1 MTNHLNYR
9 PIEILLVEDS
19 PSDANLTIR
28 EFGRAKIAN
37 NLHWVEDGETAMNF
51 LRCEGEFQDAPRP
64 DLILLDL
71 NLPGMDG
78 REVLAEVKA
87 DEALKCIPIVVLTTS
102 NDEED
107 VLRSYNFNANCYITK
122 PIDIQQFIHVV
133 QLINEFW
140 LAAVKLPS
148 GST

>member
-1 MTNHLNYR
+1 MNSSLSYR

-19 PSDANLTIR
+19 PSDANLMIR
-28 EFGRAKIAN
+28 EFSRAKIAN
-37 NLHWVEDGETAMNF
+37 NLHWTENGEDAMSY
-51 LRCEGEFQDAPRP
+51 LRCEGEFATAPRP

-87 DEALKCIPIVVLTTS
+87 DEDLKRIPVVILTTS

-107 VLRSYNFNANCYITK
+107 VLRSYNLNANCYVTK
-122 PIDIQQFIHVV
+122 PIDINQFIHVV

-148 GST
+148 E

>member
-1 MTNHLNYR
+1 MNSRPVHR

-28 EFGRAKIAN
+28 EFSKAEIAN
-37 NLHWVEDGETAMNF
+37 NLHWVENGEEAMEY
-51 LRCEGEFQDAPRP
+51 LHGQGEFAGALRP

-87 DEALKCIPIVVLTTS
+87 DESLKRIPVVILTTS
-102 NDEED
+102 TDEED
-107 VLRSYNFNANCYITK
+107 VLRSYNLNANCYVTK
-122 PIDIQQFIHVV
+122 PIDIHQFIHVV
-133 QLINEFW
+133 RLINEFW
-140 LAAVKLPS
+140 LAAVKLP
-148 GST
+148 GE